1 MMEIA
6 DFVTMLGYRVAAIEH
21 QFMHILGLLLFGLI
35 AFFWLTH
42 GLRVAYG
49 ALHLPWIKDCEPAMD
64 AECPP
69 VSILFAARDEEEK
82 LPMALETLR
91 QIDYPKLEIVAANDR
106 STDGTANVLRESARR
121 DARLRVL
128 TITELPR
135 GWLGKPHALQSAY
148 EASSG
153 EWLLFTDAD
162 VQFRADVVRR
172 AVTLAR
178 EKQLDHLT
186 LLCGVEMHGMWE
198 KVVLTFFGMGFH
210 LATNPRAVSDPRSR
224 AYIGIGAFQL
234 VRREAYEKAG
244 MHRRLAMEVIDDMKL
259 GKIVKQAGFR
269 SFAGV
274 AQDYVTVRWHAG
286 VGNIVRGVTKNFFA
300 GAEFKLGVVAV
311 QLLALVA
318 ANILPFVALPF
329 LHGWMMAFAAV
340 SVAIALG
347 FQGGAAW
354 AMRASPWYA
363 LTQPLGAAIFCY
375 MLLRSTV
382 VTLRQG
388 GIYWRGTF
396 YPLEELR
403 RGMV

>member
-6 DFVTMLGYRVAAIEH
+6 GLVTMLGYRVAAIEH
-21 QFMHILGLLLFGLI
+21 QFMHILGLICFVLI

-49 ALHLPWIKDCEPAMD
+49 ALLLPWLKDCKPAMD
-64 AECPP
+64 AECPR

-91 QIDYPKLEIVAANDR
+91 RIDYPKLEIVAANDR
-106 STDGTANVLRESARR
+106 STDSTAKILQEAAER

-128 TITELPR
+128 TIADLPA
-135 GWLGKPHALQSAY
+135 GWLGKPHALQCAY

-153 EWLLFTDAD
+153 DWLLFTDAD

-172 AVTLAR
+172 AVALAR
-178 EKQLDHLT
+178 EKQLHHLT
-186 LLCGVEMHGMWE
+186 LLCRVEMHGFWE

-210 LATNPRAVSDPRSR
+210 LATSPRAVSDPRSR
-224 AYIGIGAFQL
+224 AYLGIGAFQL
-234 VRREAYEKAG
+234 IRREAYEKAG
-244 MHRRLAMEVIDDMKL
+244 MHRRLAMEVVDDMKL

-269 SFAGV
+269 SGVGV
-274 AQDYVTVRWHAG
+274 ADDYVTVRWHAG

-300 GAEFKLGVVAV
+300 GAEFKLSVMAA
-311 QLLALVA
+311 QLLALIA
-318 ANILPFVALPF
+318 ANIVPFAALPF
-329 LHGWMMAFAAV
+329 LHGWMLTLAAV

-354 AMRASPWYA
+354 AMRASPLYA
-363 LTQPLGAAIFCY
+363 VTQPLGAAIFCY
-375 MLLRSTV
+375 MLLRSTA

-388 GIYWRGTF
+388 GIVWRGTF

-403 RGMV
+403 RGLV